1 MKFSLFLTS
10 ILTLLVQNTNA
21 QVFKSDWNNFESEKF
36 NVDFQTNV
44 TTFYGLDTLG
54 ELHFQLKSDPSKFI
68 VFFVFER
75 SKITE
80 EFQSARFDE
89 SYLSCIR
96 LADGVY
102 ETYMYKQFQ
111 YLLSPWQNCETL
123 SDVSFKGIHEELFNF
138 IIK

>member
-1 MKFSLFLTS
+1 FSIF
-10 ILTLLVQNTNA
+10 ILTFLFQNMKA
-21 QVFKSDWNNFESEKF
+21 QGFKPDWDGFTSEKYTIG
-36 NVDFQTNV
+36 FQTNI
-44 TTFYGLDTLG
+44 TTFYGLDTVG
-54 ELHFQLKSDPSKFI
+54 ELHFQFKSDPSKFI

-80 EFQSARFDE
+80 EFELGYAQE

-111 YLLSPWQNCETL
+111 YLLSP
-123 SDVSFKGIHEELFNF
+123 
-138 IIK
+138 

>member
-1 MKFSLFLTS
+1 M
-10 ILTLLVQNTNA
+10 NA
-21 QVFKSDWNNFESEKF
+21 QVFKPDWDAFQSEKYTI
-36 NVDFQTNV
+36 DFQTNI

-80 EFQSARFDE
+80 EFDPE
-89 SYLSCIR
+89 SSLSCIR
-96 LADGVY
+96 LADDEY
-102 ETYMYKQFQ
+102 IAYWYKQFH
-111 YLLSPWQNCETL
+111 YLLSPWQNCETAN
-123 SDVSFKGIHEELFNF
+123 DVSFKALHGELFNF